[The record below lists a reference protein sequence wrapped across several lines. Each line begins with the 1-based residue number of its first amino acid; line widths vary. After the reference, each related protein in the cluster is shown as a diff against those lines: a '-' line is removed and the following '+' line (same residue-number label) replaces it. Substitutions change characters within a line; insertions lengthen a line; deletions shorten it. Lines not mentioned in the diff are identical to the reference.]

1 MSALPPKADKGQTS
15 RDVRL
20 VPIGDLSR
28 RSNVS
33 CPKSRAPRRL
43 DVASGALVGVDNVR
57 SIGYKPEPRRHR
69 WQAVCC
75 RTARA
80 TINSQCVRVTVTTMM
95 RDPAFGLQIPQQGTS
110 CGIYATIIYYFT
122 KALMRD
128 RFFASC

>member
-57 SIGYKPEPRRHR
+57 SIGYKPVVGDINPEGIDGRRSAAGPRERQLTR
-69 WQAVCC
+69 NACELPSRQ
-75 RTARA
+75 
-80 TINSQCVRVTVTTMM
+80 
-95 RDPAFGLQIPQQGTS
+95 
-110 CGIYATIIYYFT
+110 
-122 KALMRD
+122 
-128 RFFASC
+128 